1 MEVNQIDIKDSIRI
15 IEKAQHQTELIST
28 GAAYY
33 YKLWGLV
40 LGAYFFI
47 RFIEFS
53 LPKESALMVQS
64 FDWICFVIGGILS
77 GLRKKH
83 DQVLEKVVPKQ
94 ESVYFFTFTGF
105 AIATF
110 ICQFYARLNNNTI
123 DIQFFPFLLGLTVY
137 ITGGVTK
144 HKPSILLG
152 LMSVSLCVPSLFLK
166 VEYQLLIASAAA
178 ITGSFLPGILMKDKH
193 V

>member
-1 MEVNQIDIKDSIRI
+1 MEANQLDIKESIRI

-33 YKLWGLV
+33 YKLWGLI
-40 LGAYFFI
+40 LSGYFFI

-53 LPKESALMVQS
+53 LPKEFALVIQS

-83 DQVLEKVVPKQ
+83 DQALEKVVPKQ

-105 AIATF
+105 AIAT
-110 ICQFYARLNNNTI
+110 IIIQFYARINNNSS
-123 DIQFFPFLLGLTVY
+123 DVQLFPFILGLTVY
-137 ITGGVTK
+137 ITGGITK
-144 HKPSILLG
+144 HNPSILLG
-152 LMSVSLCVPSLFLK
+152 LLTILLCLPGLFMTI
-166 VEYQLLIASAAA
+166 EYQFLIASVSS
-178 ITGSFLPGILMKDKH
+178 ITGSFLPGILMKNKH